1 MGTMLDNLVLYQLP
15 SLSMAFIIGFLIQI
29 LISSLILWLSVKL
42 VGGYADFK
50 KTVLFSII
58 MQVLNLVVFPL
69 IPSPFSLF
77 SIVLYAV
84 IWLVL
89 VMKFFDLSLGRAI
102 IVAVLQVV
110 VGIVLGILG
119 LIAIIGTLVALLS

>member
-1 MGTMLDNLVLYQLP
+1 MGIMLDNLVLYQLP
-15 SLSMAFIIGFLIQI
+15 SLSIAFIIGFLIQI

-42 VGGYADFK
+42 IGGYSDFK